1 MPLYLPPEWSP
12 EWSQDILG
20 PDFHT
25 ATMPLGDDPDG
36 ETDIYAT
43 VVRYS
48 PTDAHRLHNRP
59 AMLFVHGMSDYFS
72 IVMWPNSFTNVAGPS
87 TP

>member
-1 MPLYLPPEWSP
+1 MSLHLLPEWSP

-20 PDFHT
+20 PDFHA

-48 PTDAHRLHNRP
+48 PTDASRLRSRP
-59 AMLFVHGMSDYFS
+59 AMLFVHGMSDYF
-72 IVMWPNSFTNVAGPS
+72 FHRHVAEFFHQCG
-87 TP
+87 